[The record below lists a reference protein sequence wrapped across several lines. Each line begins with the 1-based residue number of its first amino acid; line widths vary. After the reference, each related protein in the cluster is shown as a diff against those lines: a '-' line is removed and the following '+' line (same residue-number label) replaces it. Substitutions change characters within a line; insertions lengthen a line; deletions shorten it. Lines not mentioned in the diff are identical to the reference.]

1 MKGSHGVPDAPD
13 IRTLSTREVYT
24 NRWMRVR
31 EDAILRSDGSRG
43 IYGVVEKADFATVIP
58 LGSEGI
64 TMVEQ
69 YRYTVGGRYWEFPQ
83 GSKEEGSYAP
93 EELARAE
100 LREETGLTAD
110 RIEEIGTLFTAYG
123 YSTQR
128 YRVFVA
134 TGLTPGSA
142 SLDPEELDL
151 ISRTFPV
158 AEVERMILSG
168 EIRDASTVA
177 AFGLLKM
184 RGLAETPET

>member
-1 MKGSHGVPDAPD
+1 VKGAQAVPGAPE
-13 IRTLSTREVYT
+13 IRTLSTREVYA

-31 EDAILRSDGSRG
+31 EDAILRADGSRG
-43 IYGVVEKADFATVIP
+43 LYGVVEKADFATVIP
-58 LGSEGI
+58 LGPEGI

-83 GSKEEGSYAP
+83 GSKEEGSYSP

-123 YSTQR
+123 YSNQR

-142 SLDPEELDL
+142 SLDPEELGL
-151 ISRTFPV
+151 ISQTFPV

-184 RGLAETPET
+184 RGLAETPGA

>member
-1 MKGSHGVPDAPD
+1 MKGAQAVPGAPE
-13 IRTLSTREVYT
+13 IRTLSTREVYA

-31 EDAILRSDGSRG
+31 EDAILRADGSRG
-43 IYGVVEKADFATVIP
+43 LYGVVEKADFATVIP
-58 LGSEGI
+58 LGPEGI

-83 GSKEEGSYAP
+83 GSKEEGSYSP

-123 YSTQR
+123 YSNQR

-142 SLDPEELDL
+142 SLDPEELGL
-151 ISRTFPV
+151 ISQTFPV

-184 RGLAETPET
+184 RGLAETPGA

>member
-1 MKGSHGVPDAPD
+1 
-13 IRTLSTREVYT
+13 
-24 NRWMRVR
+24 MRVR